1 MRRILQIT
9 LAVLALIP
17 LGFGLMNLLG
27 GAGRFLPDEAVT
39 AAMDSQ
45 FRFQSAWYLGLVG
58 LIVWII
64 PKIERERTVFTII
77 ILSLFVGGLGRAY
90 SWATLGS
97 PPFGMQLGMFLELAL
112 PLLLLLQARIA
123 RP

>member
-1 MRRILQIT
+1 MRKTLQII

-58 LIVWII
+58 LIIWII
-64 PKIERERTVFTII
+64 PRIERERMLFTII

-90 SWATLGS
+90 AWATLGA
-97 PPFGMQLGMFLELAL
+97 PPLGMQIGMALELVL
-112 PLLLLLQARIA
+112 PLLLWLQARVA
-123 RP
+123 RS